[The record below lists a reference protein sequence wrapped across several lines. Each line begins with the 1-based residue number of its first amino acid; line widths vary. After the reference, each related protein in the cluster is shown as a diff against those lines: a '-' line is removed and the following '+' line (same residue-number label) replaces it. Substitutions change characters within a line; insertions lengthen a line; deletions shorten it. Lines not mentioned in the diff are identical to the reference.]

1 MQAVELSAF
10 AGPGGLRVVDL
21 PIPKPG
27 PQQVL
32 IEVKAAGV
40 NFAELELIQGRYPAG
55 KQLPFIMGFEAAGV
69 VVEIGSDVLETK
81 VGDRVAAIVASGGYA
96 QYATAEAA
104 ACIPI
109 PHDLSYMEAT
119 TIPIQGLSA
128 YALLKYAAKPQPM
141 ESVIVQAAAGG
152 VGLYLVQLLRLRG
165 ISKLVSLVGSEEKL
179 RFLQGLAAGHVL
191 NYSTTGWPDQAR
203 STIGAE
209 GADVVLEAAS
219 GEVGRESF
227 KLVAP
232 FGRMIMFGARNI
244 HDTLSPEQLQ
254 QLITRNQQVIG
265 FNFPS
270 LGRERVRAC
279 VPSLLELIATRRI
292 KLFAQTAYSLSEVTG
307 AFEALSSRET
317 IGKVVLI
324 P

>member
-1 MQAVELSAF
+1 MEAVELTAF
-10 AGPGGLRVVDL
+10 VGLSGLRVVHL

-27 PQQVL
+27 PQEVL

-40 NFAELELIQGRYPAG
+40 NFAELELLNGRYPAG
-55 KQLPFIMGFEAAGV
+55 KQPPFIMGFEAAGV
-69 VVEIGSDVLETK
+69 VVEVGSEVLETR

-109 PHDLSYMEAT
+109 PDGLSYMEAT

-128 YALLKYAAKPQPM
+128 YALLEYAAKPQPA

-165 ISKLVSLVGSEEKL
+165 IKKLVSLAGSEEKI
-179 RFLQGLAAGHVL
+179 RFLEGLDAGQIL
-191 NYSTTGWPDQAR
+191 NYSTGDWPDRVRA
-203 STIGAE
+203 TLGAE

-244 HDTLSPEQLQ
+244 HDTLSPAQVR

-270 LGRERVRAC
+270 LGWDRVRAC
-279 VPSLLELIATRRI
+279 VPRLLELISTRRL
-292 KLFAQTAYSLSEVTG
+292 KLFAHTSYSLSEVTG
-307 AFEALSSRET
+307 AFEALSSRQT